1 MRTEQFFSN
10 GQYRF
15 FSGEK
20 RVYFCTF
27 LIQLFTIC
35 DTLVIVASPDAH
47 FIQPGGRK
55 STRLTFQRRQRLD
68 LAALLVD
75 VEARAHLATILFDEG
90 TGEIQAFC
98 DGCRRWRVIVVEC
111 WGCRC
116 DRNAWR

>member
-1 MRTEQFFSN
+1 MRTEHFYQRSISI
-10 GQYRF
+10 

-35 DTLVIVASPDAH
+35 DTLVIVALPDAH
-47 FIQPGGRK
+47 FIQPGSRK
-55 STRLTFQRRQRLD
+55 SALLTFQRRQRLN
-68 LAALLVD
+68 LAALLID
-75 VEARAHLATILFDEG
+75 VEARAHLAAVLFNER
-90 TGEIQAFC
+90 TGEIQALC
-98 DGCRRWRVIVVEC
+98 DGCRWWRVIVVEG